1 MRERYRI
8 ILSKKALLWSLLA
21 LLGLHDNSCAL
32 AETCFTNNKYPK
44 FAAPQSGYETWT
56 YSTIYSEAALAVFS
70 GGIEKQNNNPWMMRV
85 DTDTARVAWRRY
97 VDVAGANQMVSAMSV
112 ESTGTYLAVLLAAGG
127 AGGYG
132 TAISLFVVRTSDG
145 GHHT

>member
-1 MRERYRI
+1 MKERYQI
-8 ILSKKALLWSLLA
+8 KLSKKALLWSLT
-21 LLGLHDNSCAL
+21 LLVLYDSCTL

-56 YSTIYSEAALAVFS
+56 YSTISSEAALAVFS

-97 VDVAGANQMVSAMSV
+97 VDTSTSQMVSAMSV

-127 AGGYG
+127 ADGYG
-132 TAISLFVVRTSDG
+132 NEISLFVVRTADG